1 MKHLV
6 ILSIAL
12 LILTG
17 CVSNS
22 AYREQEERVAD
33 MENAIM
39 QNSEE
44 LVVLR
49 KEIMKTR
56 QNNAA
61 IAATDIEQLNAQ
73 MLQNEADMKSLV
85 TEQTYLA
92 QAVNELSGS
101 VMESDRQ
108 IVQMIRDL
116 ELRIN
121 ALSQKGLSSDQL
133 AAATSADISKI
144 EQNTAEI
151 AKLKTELDALKEKL
165 DNIPSEPRAAA
176 SEVAEYVD
184 ARDEYYKRN
193 FNTAITKLDAFVAKY
208 PNSDYAGNA
217 VYWKGETYYAQSR
230 FTDALREFQNVLARY
245 PKSWKAGDSQF
256 KIGLT
261 YEQMGDHEAARTAL
275 NKVKTDYPKFE
286 RMDLVDL
293 HLSRLK

>member
-230 FTDALREFQNVLARY
+230 FADALREFQNVLARY